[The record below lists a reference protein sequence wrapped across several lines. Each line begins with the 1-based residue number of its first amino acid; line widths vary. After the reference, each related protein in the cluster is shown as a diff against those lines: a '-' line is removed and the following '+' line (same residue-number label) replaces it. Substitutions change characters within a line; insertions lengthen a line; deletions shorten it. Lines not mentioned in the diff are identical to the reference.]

1 MKLGDKPGEWVD
13 EVATATEE
21 IIRRCVK
28 SQTVQWFEQCA
39 ILSAGMLLHRAGETR
54 GQQDVAQS
62 WSRLL
67 GANTEVDV
75 IRDGLAALSGV
86 RQIAWI
92 ESQLVAQRRDGAIEI
107 CPRGIDAA
115 WLGVNFECHRLVAS
129 PEHLISYAALLWEI
143 DGPTGARVAAS
154 AIDGAFSSAEM
165 RGETLLSGFAAPQTA
180 AMK

>member
-1 MKLGDKPGEWVD
+1 
-13 EVATATEE
+13 
-21 IIRRCVK
+21 
-28 SQTVQWFEQCA
+28 VQWFEQYA
-39 ILSAGMLLHRAGETR
+39 ILSAGMLLYRAGETR

-62 WSRLL
+62 WSRLS

-92 ESQLVAQRRDGAIEI
+92 ESQLVAQRRDGAIDV

-129 PEHLISYAALLWEI
+129 PEHLISYAVRWHGEKPALLWEI

>member
-1 MKLGDKPGEWVD
+1 
-13 EVATATEE
+13 
-21 IIRRCVK
+21 
-28 SQTVQWFEQCA
+28 VQWFEQYA
-39 ILSAGMLLHRAGETR
+39 ILSAGMLLYRAGETR

-92 ESQLVAQRRDGAIEI
+92 ESQLVAQRRDGAIDV
-107 CPRGIDAA
+107 CPRGIDPA

-129 PEHLISYAALLWEI
+129 PEHLISYAVRWHGEKPALLWEI